1 MSTSL
6 DFRFSGTIR
15 VESTFPGFT
24 AKTLTAAGGTGEDG
38 QARPVV
44 WSYVTAGKVYYVAD
58 RPGAYGLAEAEA
70 DFPDVAEG
78 FWGREAIAFVSARGL
93 FQGVG
98 DGRFAP
104 ADNASRAEVA
114 ALYMRLIQRLLAD

>member
-38 QARPVV
+38 HASVTFNNILSLTHTVTVTVV
-44 WSYVTAGKVYYVAD
+44 SDT
-58 RPGAYGLAEAEA
+58 A
-70 DFPDVAEG
+70 DFDV
-78 FWGREAIAFVSARGL
+78 
-93 FQGVG
+93 
-98 DGRFAP
+98 
-104 ADNASRAEVA
+104 VA

>member
-24 AKTLTAAGGTGEDG
+24 ARTLTAAGGPEDG
-38 QARPVV
+38 YASVTFNNILSLTHTVTVTVV
-44 WSYVTAGKVYYVAD
+44 SDT
-58 RPGAYGLAEAEA
+58 A
-70 DFPDVAEG
+70 DFDV
-78 FWGREAIAFVSARGL
+78 
-93 FQGVG
+93 
-98 DGRFAP
+98 
-104 ADNASRAEVA
+104 VA